1 MLTATDFTLAMP
13 LFSLTVTVLLIIIAE
28 AARVGRARYSHLLA
42 ITGLLVTGLLAGLN
56 LHESGEAF
64 NGMFTTDA
72 PSSYLTI
79 LLSVAG
85 IVTALVAQPYFEHR
99 DAHRGEFYIL
109 MLFAIIGMVLMAS
122 ANDLITLFLGIELMS
137 VCLYVLAGFERTKD
151 RQNEA
156 SLKYFLLGAFA
167 TGFLLYGIAL
177 IYGSVGSTNL
187 DAVSRAYAGVAN
199 EPLFLLGTALL
210 ISGLGF
216 KVAAVPFHM
225 WAPDVYEG
233 APTVVTGFM
242 ATAAKSAAFAA
253 LATVMLRTFDIGGS
267 ATSDVLAL
275 LAAASM
281 ILGNIVAIAQTNL
294 KRMLAYSSI
303 AHAGY
308 LLTGVASGTAEGFSG
323 VYLYL
328 TAYTVTT
335 LGAFAVIGWHERAN
349 GEGTSLDDYVGLSQH
364 QPVLAAVMALFMF
377 SLTGIPPFAG
387 FIGKYYVFMA
397 AVRADMTW
405 LAVIGVLTSAV
416 SAYYYLRVIVMM
428 YFRERDGEHIPLPR
442 ISVMIALGVTA
453 MLVVLVGILPA
464 TFLQLFAP
472 AM

>member
-13 LFSLTVTVLLIIIAE
+13 LFALTVTVLLIIITE
-28 AARVGRARYSHLLA
+28 AARVGRARFSHALA
-42 ITGLLVTGLLAGLN
+42 ILGLLVTALVAALN
-56 LHESGEAF
+56 LQESGEAF
-64 NGMFTTDA
+64 QGMLVTDA
-72 PSSYLTI
+72 ASSYLTI
-79 LLSVAG
+79 LLATAG
-85 IVTALVAQPYFEHR
+85 IITSLVAQPYFEHR

-109 MLFAIIGMVLMAS
+109 LLFSIIGMVLMAS
-122 ANDLITLFLGIELMS
+122 ANDLIILFLGIELMS
-137 VCLYVLAGFERTKD
+137 VCLFVLAGFERTKD

-156 SLKYFLLGAFA
+156 ALKYFLLGAFA

-177 IYGSVGSTNL
+177 IYGAVGSTNL
-187 DAVSRAYAGVAN
+187 AAIARAYAGISN
-199 EPLFLLGTALL
+199 QPLFLLGTALL
-210 ISGLGF
+210 IVGLGF
-216 KVAAVPFHM
+216 KAATVPFHM

-242 ATAAKSAAFAA
+242 ATAGKSAAFAA
-253 LATVMLRTFDIGGS
+253 LATVMIRTFDIGGS
-267 ATSDVLAL
+267 ATSDVLAF

-308 LLTGVASGTAEGFSG
+308 LMTGIASGSAEGFSG
-323 VYLYL
+323 VILYL

-335 LGAFAVIGWHERAN
+335 LGAFAVIGWHERENEA
-349 GEGTSLDDYVGLSQH
+349 GLSLDDYVGLSQH

-397 AVRADMTW
+397 AVRADLTW
-405 LAVIGVLTSAV
+405 LAVVGVLTSAV
-416 SAYYYLRVIVMM
+416 SAFYYLRVIVMM
-428 YFRERDGEHIPLPR
+428 YFRERDGEHLPLPR
-442 ISVMIALGVTA
+442 IPVMVALGITA
-453 MLVVLVGILPA
+453 VLVLVVGLLPS
-464 TFLQLFAP
+464 TILQLIVP